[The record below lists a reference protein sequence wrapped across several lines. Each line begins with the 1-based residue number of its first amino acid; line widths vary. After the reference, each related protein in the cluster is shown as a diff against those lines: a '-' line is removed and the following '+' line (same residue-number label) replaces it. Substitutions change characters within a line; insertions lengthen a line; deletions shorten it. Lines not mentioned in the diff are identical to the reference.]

1 MIKLQRNTQSYK
13 DWQDLSILKTLLIM
27 KAVGFIPVLFFEEST
42 AENSSHMQ
50 DKARVDMWEIFLQ
63 RYVEVNHRN

>member
-1 MIKLQRNTQSYK
+1 MQSYE

-27 KAVGFIPVLFFEEST
+27 KAVSSILVLFFEELT

-50 DKARVDMWEIFLQ
+50 DKARVDMWKILLQ
-63 RYVEVNHRN
+63 SMKK